1 MNKKVFRHEFKYFI
15 NYFEYEILR
24 RRLKLVLK
32 NDKFAN
38 ENGDYHIRSLYFDDV
53 HNTALFE
60 KQAGTL
66 IRKKYRIRIYNLE
79 DSVIKLE
86 KKARKGQFIHKTSAS
101 ITRDEYEKIICN
113 DIKFMRD
120 SSNPLLNEF
129 YFDIIAFKYKPNVI
143 VDYIREA
150 YISDINN
157 IRITFDKSLKT
168 GLNSLDIFGKDIPT
182 IDVIEEP
189 KMILEIKY
197 DHFLP
202 TYLRNLLQISS
213 SQRWAIS
220 KFVMCKKFT
229 KLNNW
234 EDN

>member
-24 RRLKLVLK
+24 RKLKIVLK
-32 NDKFAN
+32 NDKFAD

-53 HNTALFE
+53 NNNALYE
-60 KQAGTL
+60 KQSGILT
-66 IRKKYRIRIYNLE
+66 RKKYRIRIYNLK
-79 DSVIKLE
+79 DDVIKLE
-86 KKARKGQFIHKTSAS
+86 KKERRGQFIHKTSYS
-101 ITRDEYEKIICN
+101 ITKGEYQKIINN
-113 DIKFMRD
+113 DIEFMRD
-120 SSNPLLNEF
+120 SNNPLLTEF

-150 YISDINN
+150 YILDINN
-157 IRITFDKSLKT
+157 IRITFDKFLQT
-168 GLNSLDIFGKDIPT
+168 GLNNVNIFDKNIAVV
-182 IDVIEEP
+182 DVIEEP
-189 KMILEIKY
+189 KMILEVKY

-202 TYLRNLLQISS
+202 DYLRNLLQISS

-229 KLNNW
+229 KLNSW

>member
-24 RRLKLVLK
+24 RKLKLVLK
-32 NDKFAN
+32 NDKFAD
-38 ENGDYHIRSLYFDDV
+38 ENGDYHIRSLYFDDI
-53 HNTALFE
+53 HNTALYE
-60 KQAGTL
+60 KQSGVLT
-66 IRKKYRIRIYNLE
+66 RKKYRIRIYNLK
-79 DSVIKLE
+79 DDVIKLE
-86 KKARKGQFIHKTSAS
+86 KKERKGQFIYKTSVS
-101 ITRDEYEKIICN
+101 ITKDEYQKIVSN
-113 DIKFMRD
+113 DIEFMRD
-120 SSNPLLNEF
+120 SNEPLLSEF

-150 YISDINN
+150 YILDINN
-157 IRITFDKSLKT
+157 IRITFDKALQT
-168 GLNSLDIFGKDIPT
+168 GLYNVDIFDKDIAT
-182 IDVIEEP
+182 VDVIEEP
-189 KMILEIKY
+189 KMILEVKY

-202 TYLRNLLQISS
+202 DYIRHLIQISS

-229 KLNNW
+229 KLNSW